1 MSLVEFHDSF
11 TFTFNRKE
19 KGLKSERYVIVTD
32 QTKLDCYCPKKTV
45 KKMEID
51 RFLDQRF
58 VESRG

>member
-19 KGLKSERYVIVTD
+19 KGLKSERYVIVTG
-32 QTKLDCYCPKKTV
+32 QAKLDRYCPKKTV